1 MRKDLFQ
8 CIKLQIKMD
17 SVSFLRKF
25 SKLIKYK
32 AVELPRLCERCG
44 KRPAAVPDPER
55 MGRPI
60 RRICSECHAG
70 GLRAGFLLSLSL
82 QQEERRRREHE
93 KGQEPRD
100 SCP

>member
-1 MRKDLFQ
+1 MKAPNTSRQLS
-8 CIKLQIKMD
+8 IGNGI
-17 SVSFLRKF
+17 LRK
-25 SKLIKYK
+25 
-32 AVELPRLCERCG
+32 CERCG

-70 GLRAGFLLSLSL
+70 GLRAGFLVALSL
-82 QQEERRRREHE
+82 QQQERRRREHE

>member
-1 MRKDLFQ
+1 MCNSWKFKMPRK
-8 CIKLQIKMD
+8 
-17 SVSFLRKF
+17 
-25 SKLIKYK
+25 
-32 AVELPRLCERCG
+32 CERCG

-70 GLRAGFLLSLSL
+70 GLRAGFLVALSL
-82 QQEERRRREHE
+82 QQQERRRREHE

>member
-1 MRKDLFQ
+1 M
-8 CIKLQIKMD
+8 
-17 SVSFLRKF
+17 LRK
-25 SKLIKYK
+25 
-32 AVELPRLCERCG
+32 CERCG
-44 KRPAAVPDPER
+44 QRPAAVPDPER

-70 GLRAGFLLSLSL
+70 GLRTGFLVALGL
-82 QQEERRRREHE
+82 QLEEKRRQRETKAANDETKHE

>member
-1 MRKDLFQ
+1 MRVERLT
-8 CIKLQIKMD
+8 
-17 SVSFLRKF
+17 RK
-25 SKLIKYK
+25 
-32 AVELPRLCERCG
+32 CERCG

-70 GLRAGFLLSLSL
+70 GLRAVFLVALSL

>member
-1 MRKDLFQ
+1 MRNGAGWINKASKIVAEFGEY
-8 CIKLQIKMD
+8 
-17 SVSFLRKF
+17 VPRK
-25 SKLIKYK
+25 
-32 AVELPRLCERCG
+32 CERCG
-44 KRPAAVPDPER
+44 QRPAAVPDPER

-70 GLRAGFLLSLSL
+70 GLRAGFLVALSL
-82 QQEERRRREHE
+82 QQQERRRREHE

>member
-1 MRKDLFQ
+1 MVMPRK
-8 CIKLQIKMD
+8 
-17 SVSFLRKF
+17 
-25 SKLIKYK
+25 
-32 AVELPRLCERCG
+32 CERCG

-70 GLRAGFLLSLSL
+70 GLRAGFLVALSL

>member
-1 MRKDLFQ
+1 
-8 CIKLQIKMD
+8 
-17 SVSFLRKF
+17 
-25 SKLIKYK
+25 
-32 AVELPRLCERCG
+32 
-44 KRPAAVPDPER
+44 

-60 RRICSECHAG
+60 KRICSECHAG
-70 GLRAGFLLSLSL
+70 GLRAGFLVALSI

>member
-1 MRKDLFQ
+1 MPRK
-8 CIKLQIKMD
+8 
-17 SVSFLRKF
+17 
-25 SKLIKYK
+25 
-32 AVELPRLCERCG
+32 CERCG

-70 GLRAGFLLSLSL
+70 GLRAGFLVALGL
-82 QQEERRRREHE
+82 QIEEKRRQRETKAANDETEHE